1 MFDLFR
7 NKSESKT
14 TIIEKIIYVY
24 PNSTT
29 STNTTAATA
38 ATTATISTS
47 LHISDKNPDE
57 SVEQLSTNFPEK
69 PIPGTTTE
77 FVEHVIVGTP

>member
-29 STNTTAATA
+29 STNTTAATTA
-38 ATTATISTS
+38 PTAPTATTATTSTS

-57 SVEQLSTNFPEK
+57 SVVQTPPDFTEK
-69 PIPGTTTE
+69 LIPGTPT
-77 FVEHVIVGTP
+77 